1 MAEWYDNCS
10 RENGLRTMLVVRCKN
25 CGVELTSH
33 SGKSQSCGCSNM
45 MTVKGDSVT
54 AVDLGSVL
62 MIQSSKGKKEDN
74 VLSPQDLSFQEER
87 RKRKVR
93 KLDFEIR

>member
-1 MAEWYDNCS
+1 MI
-10 RENGLRTMLVVRCKN
+10 VVQCKDCRKEIN
-25 CGVELTSH
+25 SQ
-33 SGKSQSCGCSNM
+33 SKSQSCGCPNM

-54 AVDLGSVL
+54 AVDLTRVV
-62 MIQSSKGKKEDN
+62 MVSSTNKPPTNQG
-74 VLSPQDLSFQEER
+74 VLSDSDMMFQEER